1 MSEKESVTS
10 EVSTESVAEAPA
22 PESASS
28 ESLASEAPAS
38 DSMPGWGRRV
48 GLFLTAQTIS
58 MFGSFLVQYAIMW
71 HLTLTTKSGLV
82 LALAAI
88 FGFLP
93 QAIVSIFAG
102 VWADRV
108 NRKMMII
115 VADAS
120 IALSTLGL
128 AFLMLSGVDDLW
140 LIFLVMGVRSVG
152 AGIQMPA
159 VSALIPQ
166 IVPSDKLMRVN
177 GINSSIQS
185 AMGLLAPVAAA
196 AVYANMSLVPIFF
209 IDVVTAVIGISL
221 FAFIPVP
228 SLERVNAADKPTYF
242 ADLKD
247 GMNYI
252 FTHDLV
258 RWVMGIF
265 AVVFLLAVAPSNL
278 SPLLIARNFGSEV
291 WMLTVAEIL
300 FSVGMALG
308 GVLLATFAAKVN
320 KISLIIGTS
329 VAFGFLSM
337 AMGFAPN
344 IYVFYVLFFIIGLI
358 VPSFFTSA
366 MTTLQETVEPERQ
379 GRVFGFVG
387 IVISVAMPI
396 GMSVLGPLA
405 DVFAVENLLVA
416 SGLTMIIAV
425 SLAVLLP
432 AGRRAVAAARA
443 SSEEPKSE
451 QTQEDQPAG

>member
-1 MSEKESVTS
+1 MSENESTP
-10 EVSTESVAEAPA
+10 AEASTA
-22 PESASS
+22 PEAAT
-28 ESLASEAPAS
+28 EPLASE
-38 DSMPGWGRRV
+38 SMPGWARRV

-58 MFGSFLVQYAIMW
+58 VFGSFLVQYAIMW
-71 HLTLTTKSGLV
+71 HLTLTTKSGVV

-108 NRKMMII
+108 NRKIMII
-115 VADAS
+115 AADAS
-120 IALSTLGL
+120 IAVATLGL
-128 AFLMLSGVDDLW
+128 ALLMLSGVKDLW
-140 LIFLVMGVRSVG
+140 LIFVVMAVRSVG
-152 AGIQMPA
+152 AGVQMPA
-159 VSALIPQ
+159 VSAVIPQ
-166 IVPSDKLMRVN
+166 IVPADKLMRIN

-185 AMGLLAPVAAA
+185 VTGLLAPVAAA
-196 AVYANMSLVPIFF
+196 AVYANMSIVPIFF
-209 IDVVTAVIGISL
+209 IDVVTAIIGISI
-221 FAFIPVP
+221 FSFIRVP
-228 SLERVNAADKPTYF
+228 SLDRVNSDEKPSYF

-278 SPLLIARNFGSEV
+278 SPLFIARNFGTEV
-291 WMLTVAEIL
+291 WKLTVAEIL
-300 FSVGMALG
+300 FSIGMALG
-308 GVLLATFAAKVN
+308 GIALATLASKVN
-320 KISLIIGTS
+320 KISLIIATS
-329 VAFGFLSM
+329 ISFGFLSM
-337 AMGFAPN
+337 AMGLSPN
-344 IYVFYVLFFIIGLI
+344 LIVFYALFFVIGLL

-387 IVISVAMPI
+387 IVISVAMPV

-405 DVFAVENLLVA
+405 DVFPVENLLVG
-416 SGLTMIIAV
+416 SGVAMIIAV
-425 SLAVLLP
+425 GLAVSLP

-443 SSEEPKSE
+443 SSKASS
-451 QTQEDQPAG
+451 QTQAGQPTD